1 VRPPREGL
9 VALILAIASGH
20 PQASLAEAQD
30 KFKLLNAAD
39 IRARVVSH
47 DITDASHWSMY
58 LRPDGTL
65 IGTESNTRWTGTWR
79 IQQNKLCMSN
89 PTSKQL
95 DCYDVWMAGEKISLR
110 LKADDDSFVGVI
122 ERHKGN

>member
-1 VRPPREGL
+1 MIPVVLALL
-9 VALILAIASGH
+9 VGPGNLGPNA
-20 PQASLAEAQD
+20 AEAQD
-30 KFKLLNAAD
+30 NFRRLDAKD

-65 IGTESNTRWTGTWR
+65 VGTESATRWTGIWR

-89 PTSKQL
+89 PMSKQL
-95 DCYDVWMAGEKISLR
+95 DCYDVWMAGAKISLR
-110 LKADDDSFVGVI
+110 LREDDDSFVAVI
-122 ERHKGN
+122 ERHKDN